1 MDPLTHIVVGRAV
14 VAAAVLD
21 EDHVR
26 AVVAAAILGALAPD
40 ADVALAFAGWD
51 RYVRAHQFGTHS
63 LLGALTM
70 ACLAAVVVR
79 LFARRSR
86 YSTLLAAAS
95 AGAMSHIAL
104 DLVSGARIALG
115 WPLLNRRVSWP
126 LVAMADPW
134 IIGIC
139 IAGVIAPLFIA
150 SIRSTRC
157 TRPIG
162 GRRRS
167 AARFVIV
174 TLTLFLAFKAVMFG
188 LAIHRADLH
197 SVGPSAI
204 EARWGSLSEWFV
216 FERSDGNLRSSSIK
230 AGGGPPVVVMSQP
243 LEAES
248 TLVESSR
255 ALDTVRNFLA
265 VHEFAFPTEHRDDN
279 QRISLLWSDLRYC
292 RPETALRSL
301 RCDVWVGGVY
311 DRDGRAITQEVTV
324 GRMVQTRPLPQSG
337 RTRN

>member
-1 MDPLTHIVVGRAV
+1 
-14 VAAAVLD
+14 
-21 EDHVR
+21 
-26 AVVAAAILGALAPD
+26 
-40 ADVALAFAGWD
+40 
-51 RYVRAHQFGTHS
+51 
-63 LLGALTM
+63 
-70 ACLAAVVVR
+70 
-79 LFARRSR
+79 
-86 YSTLLAAAS
+86 
-95 AGAMSHIAL
+95 MSHIAL

-134 IIGIC
+134 MIGIC
-139 IAGVIAPLFIA
+139 VTGVIAPLFIA
-150 SIRSTRC
+150 SIGSTRF
-157 TRPIG
+157 TRPVG
-162 GRRRS
+162 ARRRS
-167 AARFVIV
+167 AARFV
-174 TLTLFLAFKAVMFG
+174 
-188 LAIHRADLH
+188 LAIADAVSCFQSGDVRTGDPPRGSPLSRAERHR
-197 SVGPSAI
+197 SAMGI
-204 EARWGSLSEWFV
+204 SYRMVLV
-216 FERSDGNLRSSSIK
+216 FERSDGNLRSSAIT

-243 LEAES
+243 LQAES

-265 VHEFAFPTEHRDDN
+265 VHEFAFPTEHQDDN
-279 QRISLLWSDLRYC
+279 QRVSLLWSDLRYC